1 MPAKLKTIHAKL
13 IEARKTFHS
22 TEIKKTGYNSFSKY
36 YYFELADFLLPA
48 MDILAEHDLI
58 AITSFE
64 TELAT
69 MTITDTKSGDSMMI
83 TSPMSTATLKA
94 CQPVQSMG
102 ACQTFVRRYL
112 YTTLFEIV
120 EHDVIEEQTGKPEA
134 PLKTDVDKV
143 VKDIKTAKPADES
156 DYAAIN
162 EFVGIKQI
170 PPKTLAWVAVEDNW
184 NNLTHS
190 QALKVLKACRDYK
203 KGDE

>member
-1 MPAKLKTIHAKL
+1 MTTKTIYAKL

-48 MDILAEHDLI
+48 MDILAGHDLI

-69 MTITDTKSGDSMMI
+69 MTITDTKSGDSLVI

-120 EHDVIEEQTGKPEA
+120 EHDVIEEQTGKPEPKA
-134 PLKTDVDKV
+134 AKKPDAKLATEKQ
-143 VKDIKTAKPADES
+143 KDFIQTAK
-156 DYAAIN
+156 
-162 EFVGIKQI
+162 KI
-170 PPKTLAWVAVEDNW
+170 PPRRLSWLEKGDNF
-184 NNLTHS
+184 NKMTES
-190 QALKVLKACRDYK
+190 QAKVIISEIEELMK
-203 KGDE
+203 